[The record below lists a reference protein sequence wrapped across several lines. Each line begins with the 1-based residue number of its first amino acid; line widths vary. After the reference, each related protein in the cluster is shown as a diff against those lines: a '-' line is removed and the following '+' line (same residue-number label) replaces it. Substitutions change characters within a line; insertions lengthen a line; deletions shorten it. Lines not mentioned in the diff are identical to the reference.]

1 MNRPTGW
8 NVCIPR
14 EMALE
19 HPWIIQQELALLQP
33 DHWMDWSHTP
43 ITEYPHEL
51 PGFTPM
57 LWNDAHIGSTS
68 TWLRMK
74 RQPGETWLLF
84 NEPER
89 PEQAN
94 ITPTAA
100 RIATQGFLRTAWTV
114 GEEFQW
120 AAPGIS
126 INMTDYSG
134 LEWAT
139 EYARQLR
146 RRGISRPSYWHVHAY
161 RSNTANQLR
170 DAWAGWLRWYAIW
183 GGSAPVV
190 LSEVCSENAPLSQQQ
205 HIMDECREMLRL
217 GENGGVVGVY
227 WFATHLPPDSV
238 VKWPNACLCAVDLD
252 AEVVALTPLGE
263 HWKTLK

>member
-14 EMALE
+14 EIVGERPWVLE
-19 HPWIIQQELALLQP
+19 QEIALLGP
-33 DHWMDWSHTP
+33 DHWLDWSHTP
-43 ITEYPHEL
+43 IIEYPNEL
-51 PGFTPM
+51 SGFTPM
-57 LWNDAHIGSTS
+57 LWNGDYVGSTT

-94 ITPTAA
+94 MTPTAA
-100 RIATQGFLRTAWTV
+100 RIATQAFLRTAWAV

-126 INMTDYSG
+126 INMHDFSG

-139 EYARQLR
+139 EYIRQLR

-161 RSNTANQLR
+161 RSTTVEQLR
-170 DAWAGWLRWYAIW
+170 EAWSTWLEWYTTW

-190 LSEVCSENAPLSQQQ
+190 LSEVCAENVLDQRP
-205 HIMDECREMLRL
+205 IMDECREMLRR

-227 WFATHLPPDSV
+227 WFATHLDTL
-238 VKWPNACLCAVDLD
+238 WPNARLCTIDLNV
-252 AEVVALTPLGE
+252 ETVALTALGE
-263 HWKTLK
+263 YWKSLR